1 LFSPFGKK
9 WDFCGIFCGKKRDDK
24 KEVFLYTPSCEK
36 RKHKKEDVK
45 MTVKVIRVG
54 ELVIME
60 YLTEE
65 QEALYKPG
73 RTEKQL
79 KTRRELEA
87 CRKEA
92 YAEIR
97 KQYGRVLREEFIP
110 EEDPLGLEFDK
121 LRNKNSLNRIY
132 LGL

>member
-1 LFSPFGKK
+1 
-9 WDFCGIFCGKKRDDK
+9 
-24 KEVFLYTPSCEK
+24 
-36 RKHKKEDVK
+36 

-54 ELVIME
+54 DLVIME

-87 CRKEA
+87 CRKES

>member
-1 LFSPFGKK
+1 M
-9 WDFCGIFCGKKRDDK
+9 
-24 KEVFLYTPSCEK
+24 
-36 RKHKKEDVK
+36 K